1 MSNQS
6 VDGFQGSQPFINDK
20 EYSSLSLDQLKHI
33 LNQKKQG
40 LKDNYKELI
49 EKEKIIRDI
58 RKVDKLNEKVKQGI
72 NIKKERKKKSKTK
85 KIKKGNEIKK
95 IKTFDGYFQE
105 CIENKEFPADTP
117 PYFREALERAIKEYE
132 QGIEKEKSAFEN
144 FAVKYI
150 IRGDPGISP
159 IEFFNRVYKTLEDFF
174 TNHRNIKFGMV
185 LVCLMAQ
192 QILGKKGEVVGLKE
206 DKAYFNSG
214 TRSNLVSTDVNKL
227 IHKCVNKI
235 IEELE
240 SYQKNGSGW
249 YFKEIIQLEIHTV
262 EFNPMKGSSYIPLPD
277 WITNK
282 KAIVNIENKDE
293 KCFFGVYLDIFIQ
306 EKIMMP
312 D

>member
-1 MSNQS
+1 MEKSKN
-6 VDGFQGSQPFINDK
+6 
-20 EYSSLSLDQLKHI
+20 
-33 LNQKKQG
+33 KKTIH
-40 LKDNYKELI
+40 KKP
-49 EKEKIIRDI
+49 EKI
-58 RKVDKLNEKVKQGI
+58 
-72 NIKKERKKKSKTK
+72 KS
-85 KIKKGNEIKK
+85 
-95 IKTFDGYFQE
+95 FDEYFEE
-105 CIENKEFPADTP
+105 CIKNKEIPKGTP
-117 PYFREALERAIKEYE
+117 PYLREALERAIKEYE

-159 IEFFNRVYKTLEDFF
+159 VEFFNRVYKTLEDFF
-174 TNHRNIKFGMV
+174 TNHRNIKFGMA

-262 EFNPMKGSSYIPLPD
+262 EFNPAKGSSYTPLPD

-282 KAIVNIENKDE
+282 KSN
-293 KCFFGVYLDIFIQ
+293 C
-306 EKIMMP
+306 
-312 D
+312 